1 MALMLVLLCCKQN
14 YKRIH
19 EDWLFKS
26 SLISESIIAVAPQTI
41 WSDNLKQGTEV
52 FFI

>member
-1 MALMLVLLCCKQN
+1 MALMLVLFCYKQN

-19 EDWLFKS
+19 EEWLIKS
-26 SLISESIIAVAPQTI
+26 SLISESIMAVAPQTI
-41 WSDNLKQGTEV
+41 WLDNLKQGTEL